1 LLDEPAAAEVER
13 ELRDPTTIVSVSAIN
28 LAEVVDVM
36 ARIYRRTPEETL
48 DALALLESGGLRV
61 TPVDADIGLEA
72 GALHAQHYDRRTS
85 ALSMADCVALATA
98 RVMQEP
104 LATSDPALAAA
115 AKASGVEVMPLPD
128 ARGRRPV

>member
-13 ELRDPTTIVSVSAIN
+13 ELRDPTTVVSVSAIN

-36 ARIYRRTPEETL
+36 ARIYRRTPAETL

-61 TPVDADIGLEA
+61 APVDADIGLDA

-115 AKASGVEVMPLPD
+115 AMASGVEVMPLPD

>member
-1 LLDEPAAAEVER
+1 M
-13 ELRDPTTIVSVSAIN
+13 SVSAIN

-36 ARIYRRTPEETL
+36 ARIYGRTPAETL

-61 TPVDADIGLEA
+61 APVDADIGLDA

-98 RVMQEP
+98 RMLQEP

-115 AKASGVEVMPLPD
+115 ARASGVVVVVLPD
-128 ARGRRPV
+128 RRGRRPV

>member
-1 LLDEPAAAEVER
+1 M
-13 ELRDPTTIVSVSAIN
+13 SVSAIN

-36 ARIYRRTPEETL
+36 ARIYGRTLAESL
-48 DALALLESGGLRV
+48 DALALLETGGLRIA
-61 TPVDADIGLEA
+61 PVDADVGLDA

-98 RVMQEP
+98 RALQEP

-115 AKASGVEVMPLPD
+115 AKLSGVAVLALPD
-128 ARGRRPV
+128 ARGRRPA

>member
-1 LLDEPAAAEVER
+1 M
-13 ELRDPTTIVSVSAIN
+13 SVSAIN

-36 ARIYRRTPEETL
+36 TRIYGRTQAESL
-48 DALALLESGGLRV
+48 DALSLLESGGLRIAS
-61 TPVDADIGLEA
+61 VDAVIGLDA

-98 RVMQEP
+98 RVLREP

-115 AKASGVEVMPLPD
+115 ARASGVVVLPLPD
-128 ARGRRPV
+128 ARGRLPAGKGRSEPPKRLTPVPYTRP